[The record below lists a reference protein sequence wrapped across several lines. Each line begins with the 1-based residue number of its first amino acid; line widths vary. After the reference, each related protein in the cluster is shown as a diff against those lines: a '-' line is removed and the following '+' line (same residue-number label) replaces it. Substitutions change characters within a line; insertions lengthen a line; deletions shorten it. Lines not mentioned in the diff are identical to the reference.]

1 MIYSI
6 RKAVQYMT
14 KKILITG
21 SAGFIGFSLAKSLLD
36 KGYYIH
42 GYDCM
47 SDYYDVALKKARNK
61 ILQNYQNFSFTVEI
75 LENQE
80 VLDKIIT
87 DFRPE
92 IIVHL
97 AAQAGVRYSVEQPRT
112 YLSSNITGTFN
123 IIEAAHKVKVK
134 HLIIASSSSVY
145 GANKDIPYREIDKA
159 QTQLSIYA
167 ATKKST
173 ESIAHSYSNIWRL
186 PITMLRFFT
195 VYGPWGRPD
204 MALFK
209 FTKGI
214 INGEPIDIYNNGE
227 MYRDFTYIDDIV
239 KGIIDLTTVPPKEEK
254 NIDKNDSL
262 SPVAPF
268 RIVNIGNSNQVKLL
282 DFVEAI
288 ESYLGKKAI
297 RNYMP
302 MQQGDVSATWANTDL
317 LKKLTGYAPKTE
329 IKVGIKKFIDWYL
342 SYYKSGKS

>member
-1 MIYSI
+1 MVS
-6 RKAVQYMT
+6 
-14 KKILITG
+14 KILITG
-21 SAGFIGFSLAKSLLD
+21 SAGFIGFSLAKTLLD
-36 KGYYIH
+36 KGHYIH

-47 SDYYDVALKKARNK
+47 SDYYDVTLKRARNK
-61 ILQNYQNFSFTVEI
+61 ILQDYKKFSFTEEM

-80 VLDKIIT
+80 VLNKAIT
-87 DFRPE
+87 NFKPK

-97 AAQAGVRYSVEQPRT
+97 AAQAGVRYSIEQPRI

-123 IIEAAHKVKVK
+123 IIEAAHKVKVN

-145 GANKDIPYREIDKA
+145 GANTNIPYREIDKA
-159 QTQLSIYA
+159 QTQLSVYA

-186 PITMLRFFT
+186 PITALRFFT

-209 FTKGI
+209 FTKSI
-214 INGEPIDIYNNGE
+214 IKGEPIDIYNNGE

-239 KGIIDLTTVPPKEEK
+239 KGIIALTSVPPKEEK

-288 ESYLGKKAI
+288 ETYLGKKAI

-302 MQQGDVSATWANTDL
+302 MQKGDVSATWANTDL
-317 LKKLTGYAPKTE
+317 LKKLTGYAPKTD
-329 IKVGIKKFIDWYL
+329 IKEGIKKFVDWYL
-342 SYYKSGKS
+342 SYYKINK

>member
-1 MIYSI
+1 MI
-6 RKAVQYMT
+6 
-14 KKILITG
+14 KKFFITG

-36 KGYYIH
+36 KGHYIH
-42 GYDCM
+42 GYDGM
-47 SDYYDVALKKARNK
+47 SDYYDVTLKHARHK
-61 ILQNYQNFSFTVEI
+61 ILQAYKNFSFTEDM

-80 VLDKIIT
+80 VLGRAIT
-87 DFRPE
+87 NFKPE
-92 IIVHL
+92 IIIHL
-97 AAQAGVRYSVEQPRT
+97 AAQAGVRYSIDEPRT

-123 IIEAAHKVKVK
+123 IIEAADKAKVN

-145 GANKDIPYREIDKA
+145 GANTNIPYREIDKA
-159 QTQLSIYA
+159 QTQLSVYA

-214 INGEPIDIYNNGE
+214 IKGEPIDIYNNGE

-239 KGIIDLTTVPPKEEK
+239 KGIIALTSVPPKEEK

-282 DFVEAI
+282 DFIEAI
-288 ESYLGKKAI
+288 ENYLGKKAI

-329 IKVGIKKFIDWYL
+329 INTGIKKFIDWYL
-342 SYYKSGKS
+342 SYYN

>member
-1 MIYSI
+1 MI
-6 RKAVQYMT
+6 
-14 KKILITG
+14 KKIFVTG
-21 SAGFIGFSLAKSLLD
+21 SAGFIGFNFAKFLLD
-36 KGYYIH
+36 NGYHVY

-47 SDYYDVALKKARNK
+47 SDYYDVRLKHARHK
-61 ILQNYQNFSFTVEI
+61 ILKDYENFSFTEDM

-80 VLDKIIT
+80 VLDKTIT
-87 DFRPE
+87 NFKPE

-97 AAQAGVRYSVEQPRT
+97 AAQAGVRYSIEQPRV

-123 IIEAAHKVKVK
+123 IIELAHKLKVN

-145 GANKDIPYREIDKA
+145 GANKNMPYHETDKA

-167 ATKKST
+167 ATKKAT
-173 ESIAHSYSNIWRL
+173 ESIAHSYSNIWKL

-209 FTKGI
+209 FTKAI
-214 INGEPIDIYNNGE
+214 IQGKPIDIYNNGE

-239 KGIIDLTTVPPKEEK
+239 KGIKALMSVPPKEEK

-282 DFVEAI
+282 DFVEALETYI
-288 ESYLGKKAI
+288 GKKAI

-302 MQQGDVSATWANTDL
+302 MQKGDVPATWANTDL
-317 LKKLTGYAPKTE
+317 LKKLTGYAPKTD
-329 IKVGIKKFIDWYL
+329 IKEGIKKFVDWYTT
-342 SYYKSGKS
+342 YYKTNK

>member
-1 MIYSI
+1 
-6 RKAVQYMT
+6 MT
-14 KKILITG
+14 KKIFITG
-21 SAGFIGFSLAKSLLD
+21 SAGFIGFSLAKTLLD
-36 KGYYIH
+36 AGLHVH

-47 SDYYDVALKKARNK
+47 SDYYDVSLKHARNK
-61 ILQNYQNFSFTVEI
+61 LLENYENFSFTKNNI
-75 LENQE
+75 ENQE
-80 VLDKIIT
+80 VLDKTITSFNPEVII
-87 DFRPE
+87 
-92 IIVHL
+92 HL
-97 AAQAGVRYSVEQPRT
+97 AAQAGVRYSIEQPRV

-123 IIEAAHKVKVK
+123 IIELAHKVKVN

-145 GANKDIPYREIDKA
+145 GANTNIPYRETDKT
-159 QTQLSIYA
+159 QTQLSVYA

-173 ESIAHSYSNIWRL
+173 ESIAHSYSNIWKL

-209 FTKGI
+209 FTKAI
-214 INGEPIDIYNNGE
+214 IKGEAIDIYNNGE

-239 KGIIDLTTVPPKEEK
+239 RGIIALTSVPPKKEK

-288 ESYLGKKAI
+288 EAYIGKKAI

-302 MQQGDVSATWANTDL
+302 MQQGDVPSTWANTDL
-317 LKKLTGYAPKTE
+317 LKKLTGYSPKTN
-329 IKVGIKKFIDWYL
+329 IKTGIKSFIDWYT
-342 SYYKSGKS
+342 SFYKIEK

>member
-1 MIYSI
+1 M
-6 RKAVQYMT
+6 VN
-14 KKILITG
+14 KILITG
-21 SAGFIGFSLAKSLLD
+21 SAGFIGFSLAKTLLD
-36 KGYYIH
+36 KGHYIH

-47 SDYYDVALKKARNK
+47 SDYYDVTLKRARNK
-61 ILQNYQNFSFTVEI
+61 ILQDYKKFSFTEEM

-80 VLDKIIT
+80 VLNKAIT
-87 DFRPE
+87 NFKPE

-97 AAQAGVRYSVEQPRT
+97 AAQAGVRYSIEQPRI

-123 IIEAAHKVKVK
+123 IIEAAHKVKVN

-145 GANKDIPYREIDKA
+145 GANTNIPYREIDKA
-159 QTQLSIYA
+159 QTQLSVYA

-209 FTKGI
+209 FTKSI
-214 INGEPIDIYNNGE
+214 IKGEPIDIYNNGE

-239 KGIIDLTTVPPKEEK
+239 KGIIALTSVPPKEEK

-268 RIVNIGNSNQVKLL
+268 RIVKIGNSNQVKLL

-288 ESYLGKKAI
+288 ETYIGKKAI

-302 MQQGDVSATWANTDL
+302 MQQGDVPATWANTDL
-317 LKKLTGYAPKTE
+317 LKKLTGYAPKTD
-329 IKVGIKKFIDWYL
+329 IKEGIKKFVDWYTT
-342 SYYKSGKS
+342 YYKNNN